1 MCGVPVF
8 NYFFQNRKI
17 ASNRYKIV
25 LLYSSTHR
33 STIHFPVHSTQRWQ
47 NLVCIQTGSYQMN
60 MMSVIVIIINY
71 KYYYG
76 MLRGHQRRRVCN
88 SVYSHFISIISNIS
102 AKVSF
107 YKDKKRQKAIVVPY
121 LDAIMIV
128 DFPKSM

>member
-17 ASNRYKIV
+17 ASNRYNIV

-33 STIHFPVHSTQRWQ
+33 STIHFPVHSTQRWH

-71 KYYYG
+71 
-76 MLRGHQRRRVCN
+76 N
-88 SVYSHFISIISNIS
+88 IIIMM
-102 AKVSF
+102 ACVSLLQS
-107 YKDKKRQKAIVVPY
+107 YRKGI
-121 LDAIMIV
+121 
-128 DFPKSM
+128 

>member
-1 MCGVPVF
+1 MCGVPVL

-71 KYYYG
+71 KYYYDG
-76 MLRGHQRRRVCN
+76 FCQPLSELQKRYLIYEFSYM
-88 SVYSHFISIISNIS
+88 Y
-102 AKVSF
+102 F
-107 YKDKKRQKAIVVPY
+107 Y
-121 LDAIMIV
+121 
-128 DFPKSM
+128 